1 MGFSNFLSSALTAV
15 ATFSGNPDIQQVA
28 NSANDIVVSYQTQQ
42 LQDMANR
49 ILSSPDGIAQFTEK
63 GQTVWRALQYNA
75 NGEIVGFADF
85 ATKEEYL
92 LLKQQEAQ
100 EMYAEQQRLKAEQA
114 EADRRYAI
122 QYAAQQQ
129 KQPQRGDVSIAD
141 IDGYGSMLG
150 SLEQAGWNCTQYRD
164 NTPPWDKCMQREFN
178 KAARGGR

>member
-1 MGFSNFLSSALTAV
+1 MGFSDFMSAALTAV

-28 NSANDIVVSYQTQQ
+28 NSANDMVASYQNQQ
-42 LQDMANR
+42 LQEMANR

-75 NGEIVGFADF
+75 NGDIVGFADF

-92 LLKQQEAQ
+92 LLKQQEMQ
-100 EMYAEQQRLKAEQA
+100 EVHAEQQRLKAEQA
-114 EADRRYAI
+114 EADRRYAME
-122 QYAAQQQ
+122 YAARQQ
-129 KQPQRGDVSIAD
+129 KQAQRGDVSVAD

-150 SLEQAGWNCTQYRD
+150 SLEQAAWNCTQYQD
-164 NTPPWDKCMQREFN
+164 NTPPWDRCIQREFD